1 MMLRSS
7 ACGYLRVMLLV
18 IPAMLQLAPASADW
32 DIPELM
38 HALASSTHPAVPFQE
53 TRSLAYLDVAL
64 TSRGVLSIDE
74 AGRLIKETT
83 APEPERLII
92 DHDALHSTREGE
104 DEVSL
109 SLGDYPVIRGFV
121 EAFRA
126 TLQGDSATLSR
137 YYLLELQGGA
147 DSWSLQLKPQQAS
160 LGAVIRVINVKGIEG
175 RVTRFTVEE
184 QSGDSTTLRMTEQ

>member
-1 MMLRSS
+1 
-7 ACGYLRVMLLV
+7 
-18 IPAMLQLAPASADW
+18 
-32 DIPELM
+32 
-38 HALASSTHPAVPFQE
+38 
-53 TRSLAYLDVAL
+53 
-64 TSRGVLSIDE
+64 
-74 AGRLIKETT
+74 
-83 APEPERLII
+83 
-92 DHDALHSTREGE
+92 
-104 DEVSL
+104 
-109 SLGDYPVIRGFV
+109 LGDYPVIRGFV